1 MKIATLSI
9 GDELMYGEVV
19 DTNTACIAERLYR
32 VGLTVQRH
40 LTVGDGEPD
49 IVEALEF
56 LSDKSDAVIVTG
68 GLGPTIDDITSRA
81 AAKATGR
88 RLVLN
93 DEALAHLK
101 GVNEKLGGNLH
112 PLNEKQA
119 LMPTKSTLIPNPVG
133 TACGFHLIHQGRYL
147 FFLPGVP
154 GEMVR
159 MLDETVV
166 PFLLERNRYRKV
178 VRTRVLKVFGPS
190 EAEVDFLLKEL
201 AAVNVG
207 ITVAFNVIFPE
218 IHVKLRAEGE
228 SEVAVDDLLERAMA
242 EARAKLNGVVFA
254 EDGATMDSVVAG
266 LFREKGITLSLAES
280 CTGGLVAKRIT
291 DQPGSSAYFLEGVV
305 TYTNAAKTRYL
316 GVPPQLLAE
325 KGAVS
330 GEVAMAMAKGMRRV
344 SGSDVALAV
353 TGIAGPDG
361 GTPEKPIGTVYI
373 ALANRAGCHAK
384 RYAFYG
390 DREEIRT
397 ITALTAMDWLRRQ
410 LLSP

>member
-1 MKIATLSI
+1 MKIVTLSI

-19 DTNTACIAERLYR
+19 DTNAARIAERLYGA
-32 VGLTVQRH
+32 GLMVQRH
-40 LTVGDGEPD
+40 LTVGDRDPD

-56 LSDKSDAVIVTG
+56 LSDKSEAVIVTG

-93 DEALAHLK
+93 EEALAHLK
-101 GVNEKLGGNLH
+101 GVSEKLGGNLH

-133 TACGFHLIHQGRYL
+133 TACGFHLIHQGRFL

-159 MLDETVV
+159 MLDETVI
-166 PFLLERNRYRKV
+166 PFLLERSRHRKV

-228 SEVAVDDLLERAMA
+228 SEATVDALLERAMA
-242 EARAKLNGVVFA
+242 EAREKLNGAIFA

-266 LFREKGITLSLAES
+266 MFREKGVTLSLTES

-316 GVPPQLLAE
+316 EVPPMLLEE

-330 GEVAMAMAKGMRRV
+330 GEVAMAMAKRMRRV
-344 SGSDVALAV
+344 SGSDIALAV

-361 GTPEKPIGTVYI
+361 GTQEKPVGTVFI

-384 RYAFYG
+384 RYAFHG

>member
-1 MKIATLSI
+1 VKIATLSI
-9 GDELMYGEVV
+9 GDELIYGEVV
-19 DTNTACIAERLYR
+19 DTNAARIAERLYG

-49 IVEALEF
+49 IMDALEF
-56 LSDKSDAVIVTG
+56 LVEKSEAVIVTG
-68 GLGPTIDDITSRA
+68 GLGPTIDDITARA

-88 RLVLN
+88 RLVLD
-93 DEALAHLK
+93 DEALAHVR
-101 GVNEKLGGNLH
+101 GVCEKLGGNLH

-159 MLDETVV
+159 MLGDTVI
-166 PFLLERNRYRKV
+166 PFLLERCRHRKV

-201 AAVNVG
+201 AAVHVG

-228 SEVAVDDLLERAMA
+228 GEGLVVDLLERAMA
-242 EARAKLNGVVFA
+242 EAREKLKGVIFA
-254 EDGATMDSVVAG
+254 EDAATMDSVVAG
-266 LFREKGITLSLAES
+266 LFREKGLTLALAES

-305 TYTNAAKTRYL
+305 TYADTAKAKYL
-316 GVPPQLLAE
+316 EVPLQLLAE

-344 SGSDVALAV
+344 SGSDIALAV

-361 GTPEKPIGTVYI
+361 GTPEKPVGTVFI
-373 ALANRAGCHAK
+373 ALATRAGCHAK
-384 RYAFYG
+384 RYAFSG
-390 DREEIRT
+390 DREEIRM

-410 LLSP
+410 LLTP

>member
-1 MKIATLSI
+1 MKIVTLSI

-19 DTNTACIAERLYR
+19 DTNAARIAERLYGA
-32 VGLTVQRH
+32 GLTVQRH
-40 LTVGDGEPD
+40 LTVGDREPD

-68 GLGPTIDDITSRA
+68 GLGPTIDDITARA

-93 DEALAHLK
+93 DEALLHLK
-101 GVNEKLGGNLH
+101 GVGEKLGGNLH
-112 PLNEKQA
+112 PQNEKQA

-159 MLDETVV
+159 MLDETVI
-166 PFLLERNRYRKV
+166 PFLLERNRHRKV

-228 SEVAVDDLLERAMA
+228 SEATVDELLERAMA
-242 EARAKLNGVVFA
+242 EAREKLKGVVFA
-254 EDGATMDSVVAG
+254 EDEATMDSVVAG
-266 LFREKGITLSLAES
+266 LFREKGVTLSLAES

-316 GVPPQLLAE
+316 EVPPRLLAE

-361 GTPEKPIGTVYI
+361 GTPEKPVGTVFI
-373 ALANRAGCHAK
+373 ALASRAGCHAK
-384 RYAFYG
+384 RYAFHG

-397 ITALTAMDWLRRQ
+397 ITALTAMNWLRRQ
-410 LLSP
+410 LLTP

>member
-1 MKIATLSI
+1 MKIVTLSI
-9 GDELMYGEVV
+9 GDELMYGELV
-19 DTNTACIAERLYR
+19 DTNAARIAERLYGA
-32 VGLTVQRH
+32 GLTVQRH
-40 LTVGDGEPD
+40 LTVGDREPD

-56 LSDKSDAVIVTG
+56 LSDKSDAIIVTG
-68 GLGPTIDDITSRA
+68 GLGPTIDDITARA

-93 DEALAHLK
+93 DEALLHLK
-101 GVNEKLGGNLH
+101 GVGEKLGGNLH
-112 PLNEKQA
+112 PQNEKQA

-159 MLDETVV
+159 MLDETVI
-166 PFLLERNRYRKV
+166 PFLLERNRHRKV

-228 SEVAVDDLLERAMA
+228 SEATVDELLERAMA
-242 EARAKLNGVVFA
+242 EAREKLKGVVFA
-254 EDGATMDSVVAG
+254 EDEATMDSVVAG
-266 LFREKGITLSLAES
+266 LFREKGVTLSLAES

-316 GVPPQLLAE
+316 EVPPRLLAE

-361 GTPEKPIGTVYI
+361 GTPEKPVGTVFI
-373 ALANRAGCHAK
+373 ALASRAGCHAK
-384 RYAFYG
+384 RYAFHG

-397 ITALTAMDWLRRQ
+397 ITALTAMNWLRRQ
-410 LLSP
+410 LLTP

>member
-1 MKIATLSI
+1 MKIVTLSI

-19 DTNTACIAERLYR
+19 DTNAARIAERLYGA
-32 VGLTVQRH
+32 GLTVQRH
-40 LTVGDGEPD
+40 LTVGDREPD

-56 LSDKSDAVIVTG
+56 LSDKSDAIIVTG
-68 GLGPTIDDITSRA
+68 GLGPTIDDITARA

-93 DEALAHLK
+93 DEALLHLK
-101 GVNEKLGGNLH
+101 EVGEKLGGNLH
-112 PLNEKQA
+112 PQNEKQA

-133 TACGFHLIHQGRYL
+133 TACGFHLIHQGGYL

-159 MLDETVV
+159 MLDETVI
-166 PFLLERNRYRKV
+166 PFLLERNRHRKV

-207 ITVAFNVIFPE
+207 ITVAFTVIFPE

-228 SEVAVDDLLERAMA
+228 SEATVADLLERAMT
-242 EARAKLNGVVFA
+242 EAREKLKGVVFA
-254 EDGATMDSVVAG
+254 EDEATMDSVVAG
-266 LFREKGITLSLAES
+266 LFREKGVTLSLAES

-316 GVPPQLLAE
+316 EVPPRLLAE

-361 GTPEKPIGTVYI
+361 GTPEKPVGTVFI
-373 ALANRAGCHAK
+373 ALASRAGCHAK
-384 RYAFYG
+384 RYTFHG

-397 ITALTAMDWLRRQ
+397 ITALTAMNWLRRQ
-410 LLSP
+410 LLTP

>member
-1 MKIATLSI
+1 MKIVTLSI

-19 DTNTACIAERLYR
+19 DTNAARIAERLYCA
-32 VGLTVQRH
+32 GLTVQRH
-40 LTVGDGEPD
+40 LTVGDREPD

-68 GLGPTIDDITSRA
+68 GLGPTIDDITARA
-81 AAKATGR
+81 AAKATSR

-101 GVNEKLGGNLH
+101 GVGEKLGGNLH

-159 MLDETVV
+159 MLDETVI
-166 PFLLERNRYRKV
+166 PFLLERNRHRKV

-190 EAEVDFLLKEL
+190 EAEVDFLLKEV

-228 SEVAVDDLLERAMA
+228 SEVAVADLLERAMT
-242 EARAKLNGVVFA
+242 EAREKLNGAVFA

-266 LFREKGITLSLAES
+266 LFREKGVTLSLAES

-316 GVPPQLLAE
+316 EVPPMLLE
-325 KGAVS
+325 ERGAVS

-344 SGSDVALAV
+344 SGSDIALAV

-361 GTPEKPIGTVYI
+361 GTSEKPVGTVFI

-384 RYAFYG
+384 RYSFIG